1 MPNPF
6 SRALLN
12 KRFHIQKIRVM
23 EKAVR
28 RFTSAE
34 KALFYFFAA
43 LFTLSSLILIFKVN
57 NSFLI
62 DMPVEGGT
70 VTEGI
75 VGNPRFIN
83 PVLAISEADK
93 SLVSLVYSGLIK
105 VGDNGDLVNDLAE
118 SLEVSPD
125 GLTYTAKIRSD
136 ATFHNRVHVTAD
148 DVIFTFQKI
157 QDPDI
162 KSPLFGEFTGVTIS
176 KVNDDTISFTL
187 KSPYAP
193 FINNLT
199 IGILP
204 KHVWSSV
211 TDDEFSFSQWNVLP
225 IGSGPYRVDSVER
238 DSGGIPNF
246 YNLVPFEEAIGS
258 KAFIEHLV
266 FKFYPSG
273 NDLLDAYDSGDIQ
286 SLSGISP
293 KDASLLEEDGARVIS
308 APLPR
313 IFGVF
318 FNQSAN
324 EVLLDKTVRRALDI
338 AAPKEKIVEEILGGY
353 GTVINSPLP
362 PGLVV
367 LDNASSTVA
376 STTNSVINRLELAST
391 TLADA
396 GWERNSETGVLEK
409 KSKAGTIELSFTLS
423 TSDNPEL
430 KAVAEMLKASW
441 QELGAQVDISIY
453 EPGDLNQNVIRPR
466 RYQALLFGEVVGR
479 DADVYPFWH
488 SSERNDPG
496 LNIALYVSS
505 EVDEL
510 LEDIRTE
517 SDKDIR
523 KELYES
529 FNANIREDVPAVFLY
544 SPNLIYVV
552 PEDIQ
557 GISLSKLGTTQ
568 DRFADVRDWYVETS
582 SVWNIFTKDSPQIT
596 PQN

>member
-1 MPNPF
+1 
-6 SRALLN
+6 
-12 KRFHIQKIRVM
+12 M
-23 EKAVR
+23 ENAVR

-34 KALFYFFAA
+34 KVLFYFFAG
-43 LFTLSSLILIFKVN
+43 LFALSSLILIFKVN
-57 NSFLI
+57 NSFLTDI
-62 DMPVEGGT
+62 PVEGGT
-70 VTEGI
+70 VVEGI

-93 SLVSLVYSGLIK
+93 SLVSLVYSGLLR
-105 VGDNGDLVNDLAE
+105 VGDDGDLTNDLAE
-118 SLEVSPD
+118 SIEVSAD
-125 GLTYTAKIRSD
+125 GLTYTVKLRSD
-136 ATFHNRVHVTAD
+136 ATFHDRVRVTAD

-162 KSPLFGEFTGVTIS
+162 KSPLFGDLTGVTVS
-176 KVNDDTISFTL
+176 KVNDDTVSFKL
-187 KSPYAP
+187 KSPYSP

-225 IGSGPYRVDSVER
+225 IGSGPYKVDSVNR

-246 YNLVPFEEAIGS
+246 YDLVPFDKSLGN
-258 KAFIEHLV
+258 KAYIKHLV
-266 FKFYPSG
+266 FKFYPSS
-273 NDLLDAYDSGDIQ
+273 NDLLDAFDGGDIQ

-293 KDASLLEEDGARVIS
+293 KDASQLEADGARIIS

-324 EVLLDKTVRRALDI
+324 EVLLDKTVRKALDL
-338 AAPKEKIVEEILGGY
+338 AAPKEEIVESILGGY
-353 GTVINSPLP
+353 GTVIESPLP
-362 PGLVV
+362 PGLVEFKT
-367 LDNASSTVA
+367 ASSTIA
-376 STTNSVINRLELAST
+376 STTNRFELASS
-391 TLADA
+391 TLRDA
-396 GWERNSETGVLEK
+396 GWEINPDTGILEK

-423 TSDNPEL
+423 TSDNPDL

-466 RYQALLFGEVVGR
+466 RYEALLFGEVVGR

-505 EVDEL
+505 DVDEL
-510 LEDIRTE
+510 LEDIRIE
-517 SDKDIR
+517 SNKG
-523 KELYES
+523 KKEELYKL
-529 FNANIREDVPAVFLY
+529 FNENIAEDVPAVFLY
-544 SPNLIYVV
+544 SPSLIYVV
-552 PEDIQ
+552 PENLK
-557 GISLSKLGTTQ
+557 GVSLSKLSTTQ
-568 DRFADVRDWYVETS
+568 DRFADVRNWYVETS
-582 SVWNIFTKDSPQIT
+582 SVWNIFTKDSTQVT
-596 PQN
+596 Q